1 MSRSTTATIQATDTS
16 VANSKLSLTVE
27 PKYVEGNPS
36 GINGDGFEMNVLGS
50 TSHQRTRH
58 KDSRSAS
65 ANAGDPAPSVVS
77 ASTKRKDRLYLAVLS
92 WSLFVVGW
100 NDGTLGPLLPRIQDH
115 YHVGFTVVSL
125 LFISSCV
132 SFIGGAIANVYLSDR
147 LGFGKTI
154 AGGAALQIAAYAIL
168 APAPPFP
175 VMCIAYGLCGFAMA
189 LQDAQSNAF
198 IASIPRNASMNMGIL
213 HAVYGLGA
221 FSSPLVATQFAQRPR
236 WSFHFLVSLGISV
249 INTVILVA
257 VFKLKRQDHFI
268 PEETAS
274 NATTEV
280 ISENKYKQIMSQKL
294 VHYLAAFILVYV
306 GTEVTIGGWIVTY
319 LIEVRGGGP
328 SSGYVSSGF
337 FGGLTLGRV
346 LLLWVNKK
354 IGEKRVI
361 YIYSVLAIA
370 LELVV
375 WLVPNLI
382 GNAVAVSIVGMLLGP
397 FYPICMNVA
406 SSLLPQSIL
415 AGSIG
420 WIAGFGQAGSAV
432 FPFMTGAMAS
442 KHGVKVLQPLIVAM
456 LGLQIVL
463 WALVTRS
470 RPTRAQ

>member
-1 MSRSTTATIQATDTS
+1 
-16 VANSKLSLTVE
+16 
-27 PKYVEGNPS
+27 
-36 GINGDGFEMNVLGS
+36 
-50 TSHQRTRH
+50 
-58 KDSRSAS
+58 
-65 ANAGDPAPSVVS
+65 
-77 ASTKRKDRLYLAVLS
+77 
-92 WSLFVVGW
+92 
-100 NDGTLGPLLPRIQDH
+100 
-115 YHVGFTVVSL
+115 
-125 LFISSCV
+125 
-132 SFIGGAIANVYLSDR
+132 
-147 LGFGKTI
+147 
-154 AGGAALQIAAYAIL
+154 
-168 APAPPFP
+168 
-175 VMCIAYGLCGFAMA
+175 MCIAYGLCGFAMA

-249 INTVILVA
+249 FNTVILVA

-463 WALVTRS
+463 WALLTRS
-470 RPTRAQ
+470 RPSRAQ